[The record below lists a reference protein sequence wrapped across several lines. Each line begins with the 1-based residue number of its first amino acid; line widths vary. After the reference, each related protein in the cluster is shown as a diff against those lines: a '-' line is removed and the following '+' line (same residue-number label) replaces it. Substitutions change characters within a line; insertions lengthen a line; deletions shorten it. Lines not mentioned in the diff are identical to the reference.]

1 VIVVVAL
8 LGILLVAAV
17 PQLFVPDELDVEVT
31 ARQVASD
38 LGLAR
43 RLAIA
48 RRVVFLVT
56 FTPAGGPYTA
66 YSVGAIGSPVPEPGF
81 PKDLPTQVT
90 VTGAGIITF
99 QPSGA
104 ATAAALLTFQTGGAT
119 AQVDVVRTTGRTRVT
134 GP

>member
-1 VIVVVAL
+1 VVVAL

-17 PQLFVPDELDVEVT
+17 PQLFVPNELDVEVV

-48 RRVVFLVT
+48 RRTAFLVT
-56 FTPAGGPYTA
+56 FTPSGGPYTA
-66 YSVGAIGSPVPEPGF
+66 YTLAADGSALPEPGF
-81 PKDLPTQVT
+81 PKTLLPQVA
-90 VTGAGIITF
+90 VTGTAVVTF
-99 QPSGA
+99 LPSGA
-104 ATAAALLTFQTGGAT
+104 ATTAALLTFQAGSAS